1 MTRSLAIIFA
11 ALQIVVGAIVPA
23 RAAPAA
29 DQPRNNLENAKAEA
43 LKDEDKAQ
51 RLVISEAAYR
61 VVQKNDTGLMYA
73 AIHLQGAKTTEQ
85 VTNVFRE
92 ASLKGDAEEVI
103 NGNQTLALIKGGSA
117 LYGAGPL
124 VPAVA
129 EQISDLTQKVR
140 AAANVKIGDVPKEA
154 AIVALY
160 ASFDTLTPELR
171 DQAARELAATMMGKD
186 FEKDYVS
193 AVREKR
199 ILGNDQKSY
208 EQGIDIIKK
217 RLKLSNDTIQAI
229 ANGQNEGAKAE
240 AERQQL
246 QKDVDH
252 FQAGVFLTTVALGP
266 IIGEH
271 EARKV
276 QTVGN
281 AFVKMYDTMNKFG
294 PGSITADKLLMCSNM
309 VSAGLIVAQILMKQE
324 DPTMVALKSII

>member
-1 MTRSLAIIFA
+1 
-11 ALQIVVGAIVPA
+11 
-23 RAAPAA
+23 
-29 DQPRNNLENAKAEA
+29 
-43 LKDEDKAQ
+43 
-51 RLVISEAAYR
+51 
-61 VVQKNDTGLMYA
+61 MYA

-103 NGNQTLALIKGGSA
+103 NGNQTLALIKGGTA

-129 EQISDLTQKVR
+129 EQINDLTEKLR
-140 AAANVKIGDVPKEA
+140 AAANLKIGDVPKEA

-171 DQAARELAATMMGKD
+171 DQAARELATMMGKD
-186 FEKDYVS
+186 FEKHYVS

-208 EQGIDIIKK
+208 EQGIDIISK
-217 RLKLSNDTIQAI
+217 RLKLSSDTIQAI
-229 ANGQNEGAKAE
+229 ANGQNEGAGAA

-271 EARKV
+271 EARK
-276 QTVGN
+276 G
-281 AFVKMYDTMNKFG
+281 
-294 PGSITADKLLMCSNM
+294 
-309 VSAGLIVAQILMKQE
+309 
-324 DPTMVALKSII
+324 